1 MLGLCLARSISERA
15 ADVVTVKPYL
25 LRDVGGVI
33 SFTFDDFP
41 RSALVVGGEILTRY
55 QCAGTYYVAGG
66 LTGTSQ
72 HGLCIHSADDIKL
85 ALQQGHEVGSQGYA
99 HINYSRLTPK
109 QTDVDVVENQR
120 FLAEIIGYAP
130 VSFSYPFGARLI
142 STKRQVSSHF
152 RTARGIVRG
161 INRKF
166 CDLSDL
172 RAIAIYANR
181 VTDRQIDALIE
192 ETAAK
197 GGWLIFYTHDVSDT
211 PTEWG
216 TTPTLLEHAIRTA
229 SASGCRI
236 LPVHKAITS
245 MSWKGLNPSSSA
257 PINKYDSFSLHEADD
272 HATTVIAIVAFG
284 NSDDVVACLA
294 ALANS
299 TEKNYLISICE
310 NGEHLAYRALI
321 ERLSGLIEFDNS
333 LVEFEDRRISEACA
347 GRLKPG
353 GQVVRIFRAVE
364 NLGYAGGVNLSVN
377 LLGLDVR
384 WSALWIL
391 NPDTEPEPTAL
402 KALIER
408 ARNGQYSLVSS
419 RLVSK
424 ITQRVQAYGSRW
436 RPFIARGFNIGRN
449 APRDLV
455 PNIEHIES
463 TMSYVSGASLF
474 VTREYVESVG
484 LMDERYFLYCE
495 EVDWCLRRGGHRL
508 GYAHD
513 AVVRHAYGTT
523 IGSNVDRKRRSMLS
537 VYLDERNK
545 LLLTRRFFPAFY
557 PLVALITLLLTLQ
570 YLGSGAIS
578 NFVVA
583 LNGWLAGLR
592 GEEGAP
598 NQLLSKI
605 VEKA

>member
-1 MLGLCLARSISERA
+1 VGFCLARSISERA

-41 RSALVVGGEILTRY
+41 RSALVVGGEILNRY
-55 QCAGTYYVAGG
+55 QCSGTYYVAGG

-72 HGLCIHSADDIKL
+72 HGACIHGADDIKL

-99 HINYSRLTPK
+99 HYNYSRLTPK
-109 QTDVDVVENQR
+109 QTHADIVENQR
-120 FLAEIIGYAP
+120 FLADIIGYAP
-130 VSFSYPFGARLI
+130 VSFSYPYGGRLI
-142 STKRQVSSHF
+142 NTKRQVSNHF
-152 RTARGIVRG
+152 RTARGILRG

-181 VTDRQIDALIE
+181 VTDRQLDALIE
-192 ETAAK
+192 DTAAK
-197 GGWLIFYTHDVSDT
+197 GGWLIFYTHDVSDS

-216 TTPTLLEHAIRTA
+216 TTPMLLEHAIRTA
-229 SASGCRI
+229 SAFGCRI

-245 MSWKGLNPSSSA
+245 MSWKGSNPPSS
-257 PINKYDSFSLHEADD
+257 PTNEPNHFCIHEAGDY
-272 HATTVIAIVAFG
+272 ATTVIAIVTYG
-284 NSDDVVACLA
+284 NSDDMVACLS
-294 ALANS
+294 ALGNS

-310 NGEHLAYRALI
+310 NGGHLAYRALI
-321 ERLSGLIEFDNS
+321 ERLSGLIAFDKS
-333 LVEFEDRRISEACA
+333 LVECEDKRIGEACA
-347 GRLKPG
+347 GRLKAG
-353 GQVVRIFRAVE
+353 GQVVRIFRALE
-364 NLGYAGGVNLSVN
+364 NLGYASGVNLSVN
-377 LLGLDVR
+377 LLGSDVR

-408 ARNGQYSLVSS
+408 ARNGRYSLVSS

-436 RPFIARGFNIGRN
+436 RPFIARGFNIGWN
-449 APRDLV
+449 SPRDFI

-495 EVDWCLRRGGHRL
+495 EVDWCLRRGDHRI

-523 IGSNVDRKRRSMLS
+523 IGSSTDRKKRSMLS

-545 LLLTRRFFPAFY
+545 LLLTRRFFPVCY
-557 PLVALITLLLTLQ
+557 PLIALITLLLTLQ
-570 YLGSGAIS
+570 YLGSGAIT

-598 NQLLSKI
+598 KSITLKG
-605 VEKA
+605 